1 MKSIT
6 RSKSQNFNF
15 ASVIAGTI
23 MAAGSLLG
31 QPLWANSSA
40 PMISAQASKDVQALD
55 LVLGKSTVVDVP
67 VAIKRASLANP
78 AIADAMVLSPKQIY
92 VTGKGFGSTNLTLWG
107 KDDQIL
113 AIFDVEVLL
122 DVARLTQKFSQLLPE
137 ETNLHLICSN
147 DHLTLS
153 GTVSSPAKL
162 SQALALAEAYA
173 PKKVINLLKI
183 YPELPSEAKVN
194 ERDQVTVE
202 VIRGTA
208 VNSVKF

>member
-6 RSKSQNFNF
+6 RSKLHNLNV
-15 ASVIAGTI
+15 ASVIAGMI
-23 MAAGSLLG
+23 VAAGSLIG

-40 PMISAQASKDVQALD
+40 PTVSAQASKDVQALD
-55 LVLGKSTVVDVP
+55 IVLGKSTVVDVP

-78 AIADAMVLSPKQIY
+78 AIADAIVLSPKQIY

-107 KDDQIL
+107 RDDQVL

-122 DVARLTQKFSQLLPE
+122 DVARLTQKFSRLLPD

-162 SQALALAEAYA
+162 SQALAVAEAFA

-194 ERDQVTVE
+194 DRDQVTVE

>member
-1 MKSIT
+1 MRFT
-6 RSKSQNFNF
+6 PRSKSQNINL
-15 ASVIAGTI
+15 ASVIAGMIVAT
-23 MAAGSLLG
+23 ASLLG
-31 QPLWANSSA
+31 QPVLASSPA

-67 VAIKRASLANP
+67 VAIKRASLADP
-78 AIADAMVLSPKQIY
+78 AIADAIVLSPKQIY

-113 AIFDVEVLL
+113 AIFDVEVVL
-122 DVARLTQKFSQLLPE
+122 DMARLTNKFSKLLPE
-137 ETNLHLICSN
+137 ETNLHLVCSN

-153 GTVSSPAKL
+153 GTISSPAKL
-162 SQALALAEAYA
+162 SQALAVAEAFA

-183 YPELPSEAKVN
+183 YPELPSDAKVN
-194 ERDQVTVE
+194 DRDQVTVE

-208 VNSVKF
+208 VNAVKF

>member
-6 RSKSQNFNF
+6 RSKSKNLTL

-23 MAAGSLLG
+23 VTAGSLLG
-31 QPLWANSSA
+31 QPLWADNPA
-40 PMISAQASKDVQALD
+40 PTMSAQASKNVQALG

-78 AIADAMVLSPKQIY
+78 AIADAIVLSPKQIY
-92 VTGKGFGSTNLTLWG
+92 VTGKGFGTTNLTLWG

-113 AIFDVEVLL
+113 AIFDVEVAI
-122 DVARLTQKFSQLLPE
+122 DMARLTQQFSQLLPE
-137 ETNLHLICSN
+137 ETNLHLISSN

-153 GTVSSPAKL
+153 GTISSPAKL
-162 SQALALAEAYA
+162 SQALAVAEAFA

-194 ERDQVTVE
+194 DRDQVTVE

>member
-6 RSKSQNFNF
+6 RSTSQH
-15 ASVIAGTI
+15 SHLAGVLAGAI
-23 MAAGSLLG
+23 VAAGSLLG
-31 QPLWANSSA
+31 QPLLAGSSD
-40 PMISAQASKDVQALD
+40 PIISAQASKNVQALD

-67 VAIKRASLANP
+67 VAIKRASLADP
-78 AIADAMVLSPKQIY
+78 AIADAIVLSPKQIY

-113 AIFDVEVLL
+113 AIFDVEVAL
-122 DVARLTQKFSQLLPE
+122 DVARLTKKFSRLLPE
-137 ETNLHLICSN
+137 ETNLHLVCSN

-153 GTVSSPAKL
+153 GTISSPAKL
-162 SQALALAEAYA
+162 SQVLAVAEAFA

-183 YPELPSEAKVN
+183 YPELPSDAKAN
-194 ERDQVTVE
+194 PFDQVSVE

-208 VNSVKF
+208 VNTVKF

>member
-6 RSKSQNFNF
+6 RSKSRNLNL

-23 MAAGSLLG
+23 VAAGSLLG
-31 QPLWANSSA
+31 QPLWANSST
-40 PMISAQASKDVQALD
+40 PTMSAQASKDVQALD

-78 AIADAMVLSPKQIY
+78 AIADAIVLSPKQIY

-147 DHLTLS
+147 DHLTLA

-162 SQALALAEAYA
+162 SQALVLAEAYA

-194 ERDQVTVE
+194 DRDQVTVE

>member
-6 RSKSQNFNF
+6 RSKSRNLNF

-23 MAAGSLLG
+23 VAAGSLLG

-40 PMISAQASKDVQALD
+40 PTMSAQASKNVQALG

-78 AIADAMVLSPKQIY
+78 AIADAIVLSPKQIY

-113 AIFDVEVLL
+113 AIFDVEVVL
-122 DVARLTQKFSQLLPE
+122 DVARLTQQFSQLLPE
-137 ETNLHLICSN
+137 ETNLHLTCSN

-153 GTVSSPAKL
+153 GTISSPAKL
-162 SQALALAEAYA
+162 SQALAVAEAYA

-183 YPELPSEAKVN
+183 YPELPSDTKVS

>member
-6 RSKSQNFNF
+6 RSKSRNLNV
-15 ASVIAGTI
+15 ASVIVGTI
-23 MAAGSLLG
+23 VAAGSLLG
-31 QPLWANSSA
+31 QPLWASSLA
-40 PMISAQASKDVQALD
+40 PVMSAQASKDVQALD

-78 AIADAMVLSPKQIY
+78 AIADAIVLSPKQIY

-113 AIFDVEVLL
+113 AIFDVEVVL
-122 DVARLTQKFSQLLPE
+122 DMARLTQQFSRLLPE
-137 ETNLHLICSN
+137 ETNLHLVCSN

-153 GTVSSPAKL
+153 GTISSPAKL
-162 SQALALAEAYA
+162 SQALAVAEAFA

-183 YPELPSEAKVN
+183 YPELPSDAKVN
-194 ERDQVTVE
+194 DRDQVTVE

-208 VNSVKF
+208 VNSVRF